1 MLDRKRVVASL
12 ERKKEQF
19 TGYDAEIAAEQRRL
33 ADSFDAFRRQSGA
46 ALDAAISAS
55 GEEWPGALP
64 TDDIDAADGMRL
76 AFGKEWNNHQ
86 EARAWAYE
94 ILRNRPVIAVD
105 GSQITPTKDFSMPV
119 GAVQVGWFVNEHRP
133 AAPGAQNYVK
143 DVQFEVLAPDE
154 LGDEDDSDAEGG
166 FPNWRVNQQRFV
178 LECAKL
184 CDLMEEYSD
193 RPEAERPLCFFD
205 GSFVISFAG
214 QLRENRAKVYIE
226 AVDRLLHCSRKTR
239 TPLVGFVDSSYSRDV
254 VTLVNLLYAKAQIS
268 RSGDASL
275 FGRILTAWGDRSPL
289 FLCARRDS
297 LNLDPKRLTKAPFY
311 KEVAFTYINL
321 VNDRAPAR
329 LEMPRWILDAGRAE
343 EVIDRVRAESVVGVG
358 YPYAIETADALAVIS
373 QQDRERFYRIL
384 QDFLEQSGI
393 ELSTARKMRSKEQRR
408 S

>member
-1 MLDRKRVVASL
+1 MLDRNRVVASL
-12 ERKKEQF
+12 ESKREQF
-19 TGYDAEIAAEQRRL
+19 TGYDAELAAEQKRL
-33 ADSFDAFRRQSGA
+33 ADSFDAFRSQSQA
-46 ALDAAISAS
+46 ELAAAIDES

-64 TDDIDAADGMRL
+64 TEDIDAADGMRV
-76 AFGKEWNNHQ
+76 AFGNQWNNHQ
-86 EARAWAYE
+86 EARVWALD
-94 ILRNRPVIAVD
+94 ILRDRPVLAVD

-133 AAPGAQNYVK
+133 AAPGTQNYVK

-178 LECAKL
+178 MECGKL
-184 CDLMEEYSD
+184 CELMEEYSE

-205 GSFVISFAG
+205 GSFIISFAG

-226 AVDRLLHCSRKTR
+226 AVDRLLHCSRQTR

-254 VTLVNLLYAKAQIS
+254 VTLVNLLYPGAQIT

-297 LNLDPKRLTKAPFY
+297 LNLDPSRATKAPFY
-311 KEVAFTYINL
+311 KDVAFTYVNL
-321 VNDRAPAR
+321 VRDRAPAR
-329 LEMPRWILDAGRAE
+329 LEMPRWILDAGRADE
-343 EVIDRVRAESVVGVG
+343 IIDRVRAESVVGVG

-384 QDFLEQSGI
+384 QDFLEQSDI
-393 ELSTARKMRSKEQRR
+393 EMSAARKMRSKQQRR
-408 S
+408 

>member
-1 MLDRKRVVASL
+1 MLEPKRVVASL
-12 ERKKEQF
+12 ESKRSQF
-19 TGYDAEIAAEQRRL
+19 TGYDAEIAAEQKRL
-33 ADSFDAFRRQSGA
+33 ADSFDAFRQQSQVELA
-46 ALDAAISAS
+46 AAIDES

-64 TDDIDAADGMRL
+64 TQDIDSGDGMRV
-76 AFGKEWNNHQ
+76 AFGDQWSNHQ
-86 EARAWAYE
+86 EARAWALD
-94 ILRNRPVIAVD
+94 ILADRPVLAVD

-133 AAPGAQNYVK
+133 AAAGTQNYVK

-154 LGDEDDSDAEGG
+154 LGDEDDSEAEGS

-178 LECAKL
+178 MECGKL
-184 CDLMEEYSD
+184 CELMEEYSD

-205 GSFVISFAG
+205 GSFIISFAG

-254 VTLVNLLYAKAQIS
+254 VTLVNLLYPQAGIT

-275 FGRILTAWGDRSPL
+275 FGRILSAWGDRSPL

-297 LNLDPKRLTKAPFY
+297 LNLDPSRATKAPFY
-311 KEVAFTYINL
+311 KDVAFTYINL
-321 VNDRAPAR
+321 VSDRAPAR
-329 LEMPRWILDAGRAE
+329 LEMPRWILDAGRADE
-343 EVIDRVRAESVVGVG
+343 IIDRVRAESVVGVG

-393 ELSTARKMRSKEQRR
+393 QLSTARKMRSKQQRR
-408 S
+408 

>member
-1 MLDRKRVVASL
+1 MLDRNRVVASL
-12 ERKKEQF
+12 ESKRELF
-19 TGYDAEIAAEQRRL
+19 AGYDAEIAAEQRRL
-33 ADSFDAFRRQSGA
+33 ADSFDAFRVQSRA
-46 ALDAAISAS
+46 ELEAAIAQS

-64 TDDIDAADGMRL
+64 TDDIDAARGMRL
-76 AFGKEWNNHQ
+76 PFGNQWQNHQ
-86 EARAWAYE
+86 EARAWAYD
-94 ILRNRPVIAVD
+94 ILCERPVIAVD

-119 GAVQVGWFVNEHRP
+119 GAVQVGWFVNEHKP
-133 AAPGAQNYVK
+133 AAAGAQNYVK

-178 LECAKL
+178 MECGKL
-184 CDLMEEYSD
+184 CDLMEEYSE

-205 GSFVISFAG
+205 GSFIISFAG
-214 QLRENRAKVYIE
+214 QLRESRAKAYIE

-254 VTLVNLLYAKAQIS
+254 VTLVNLLYTKAQIAH
-268 RSGDASL
+268 SGDASL

-297 LNLDPKRLTKAPFY
+297 LNLDPSRATKAPFY
-311 KEVAFTYINL
+311 KEVAFAYVNL
-321 VNDRAPAR
+321 VSDRAPAR

-343 EVIDRVRAESVVGVG
+343 EIIDRVRAESVVGVG

-384 QDFLEQSGI
+384 QEFLESAGI
-393 ELSTARKMRSKEQRR
+393 ELSAARKMRSKQQRR
-408 S
+408 